1 MWNWL
6 KPVEPGSCSA
16 WPLRSACSRCTRAA
30 PQTAHILMLLFQ
42 SYMYR
47 RLRPS
52 SMPNLTPEKHFMCCT
67 RMCMAQVAIA
77 TWMRQ
82 SRQAADEA
90 GRMHGWGCCR
100 SDFSGMFPGGKFGA
114 RVQQQPSVESGVITR
129 RVMGRERAIGV
140 AGCWCMTRMTLYRC
154 MQDCMLACWRARKIF
169 SRQGWSPSSVCLSL
183 LGTGTYS

>member
-1 MWNWL
+1 
-6 KPVEPGSCSA
+6 
-16 WPLRSACSRCTRAA
+16 
-30 PQTAHILMLLFQ
+30 
-42 SYMYR
+42 
-47 RLRPS
+47 
-52 SMPNLTPEKHFMCCT
+52 MPNLTPEKHFMCCT
-67 RMCMAQVAIA
+67 RMCMAQVAA
-77 TWMRQ
+77 NRYMDEAVWQ
-82 SRQAADEA
+82 ADEA